1 MKKTVMMAILIL
13 AFVLGGLA
21 GCGKDRDKNTQ
32 EPPTPETAAPVKKD
46 PLAGWQPQFDPSTAE
61 YTYLLSNLSHPAIE
75 GVAVGYHIR
84 DKVWER
90 SGGRLYV
97 DYRPLSQLGQEK
109 GVLSKLKL
117 GAVQGVLCSSVAAAN
132 IADTLGIVNLPFV
145 IDTADKLEQFRNDPE
160 LFDEF
165 SNSALRQ
172 GLLVVDISSYG
183 SYGWAT
189 KTPVRTLAEARKV
202 NFRIAEAPVN
212 ADFYRA
218 WGMKFTVMPW
228 GDVPQALQTGVID
241 GLDHTPTVCNISRK
255 FEVARYFTRVDYA
268 QGLFIHLMNK
278 AWFERLPE
286 DLRQILIDVIEE
298 ESAAA
303 RRRAREQQQEQIAA
317 AEADGVQ
324 FMQLAPEDRAELI
337 RLSEPVYKTWG
348 AKIGPEYLA
357 KVRQRLSR

>member
-1 MKKTVMMAILIL
+1 MKKVVLMALL
-13 AFVLGGLA
+13 MLFVGFGGLT
-21 GCGKDRDKNTQ
+21 GCGKDQ
-32 EPPTPETAAPVKKD
+32 EQPSPAAEPETAAPEKKD
-46 PLAGWQPQFDPSTAE
+46 PLAGWQPQFDPSKAE
-61 YTYLLSNLSHPAIE
+61 YTYLLSNLSHPSIE

-145 IDTADKLEQFRNDPE
+145 IDSAEKLEKFRNDPE

-165 SNSALRQ
+165 RNSALQ
-172 GLLVVDISSYG
+172 QKLMVVDISSYG

-189 KTPVRTLAEARKV
+189 KTPVRTLDDARQV

-212 ADFYRA
+212 ADTYRA

-241 GLDHTPTVCNISRK
+241 GLDHTPTVCNISHK
-255 FEVARYFTRVDYA
+255 FEVARYFTRVNYA

-278 AWFERLPE
+278 AWFERLPG
-286 DLRQILIDVIEE
+286 DLQQILLEVITE

-303 RRRAREQQQEQIAA
+303 RQRDQVQQQEQIAA

-324 FMQLAPEDRAELI
+324 FLELTPEDRAELI
-337 RLSEPVYKTWG
+337 KRSASVYETWG
-348 AKIGPEYLA
+348 AKVGPEYLA
-357 KVRQRLSR
+357 KVRQRLAQ

>member
-1 MKKTVMMAILIL
+1 MKKIVMMALL
-13 AFVLGGLA
+13 VLFVGLGGLA
-21 GCGKDRDKNTQ
+21 GCGKDQ
-32 EPPTPETAAPVKKD
+32 EQQSPAAEPETAAPAKKD

-61 YTYLLSNLSHPAIE
+61 YTYLLSNLSHPSIE

-145 IDTADKLEQFRNDPE
+145 IDSAEKLEKFRNDPE

-165 SNSALRQ
+165 RNSALQ
-172 GLLVVDISSYG
+172 QKLMVVDISSYG

-189 KTPVRTLAEARKV
+189 KTPVRTLEDARQV

-212 ADFYRA
+212 ADTYRA

-241 GLDHTPTVCNISRK
+241 GLDHTPTVCNISHK
-255 FEVARYFTRVDYA
+255 FEVARYFTRVNYA

-286 DLRQILIDVIEE
+286 DLQQILLEVITE

-303 RRRAREQQQEQIAA
+303 RQRDQVQQQEQIAA

-324 FMQLAPEDRAELI
+324 FLELTPEDRAELI
-337 RLSEPVYKTWG
+337 KRSASVYETWG
-348 AKIGPEYLA
+348 AKVGPEYLA
-357 KVRQRLSR
+357 KVRQRLAQ

>member
-1 MKKTVMMAILIL
+1 MKKTVMMSLLIL
-13 AFVLGGLA
+13 AVALGGLT
-21 GCGKDRDKNTQ
+21 GCGKDKEQAPQ
-32 EPPTPETAAPVKKD
+32 EPATPAAEAPAKSD

-97 DYRPLSQLGQEK
+97 DYRPLSQLGDEK

-145 IDTADKLEQFRNDPE
+145 IDSADKLERFRNDPE

-165 SNSALRQ
+165 RNSALRQ
-172 GLLVVDISSYG
+172 GLMVVDISSYG

-189 KTPVRTLAEARKV
+189 KTPVSTLAEARKV

-212 ADFYRA
+212 ADTYRA
-218 WGMKFTVMPW
+218 WGLKFTVMPW

-255 FEVARYFTRVDYA
+255 FEVARYFTRLDYA

-278 AWFERLPE
+278 TWFERLPG
-286 DLRQILIDVIEE
+286 DLQKILVDVITE

-303 RRRAREQQQEQIAA
+303 RRRDRVQQQEQIAA

-324 FMQLAPEDRAELI
+324 FMALNPADRAELI
-337 RLSEPVYKTWG
+337 KLTEPVYANWG
-348 AKIGPEYLA
+348 SKVGSEYLA
-357 KVRQRLSR
+357 KVRQRLAQ

>member
-1 MKKTVMMAILIL
+1 MKKIVMMASLVL
-13 AFVLGGLA
+13 FVGLGGLA
-21 GCGKDRDKNTQ
+21 GCKKDQGQPQSAAK
-32 EPPTPETAAPVKKD
+32 PETAAPAKKD
-46 PLAGWQPQFDPSTAE
+46 PTAGWQPQFDPSNAQ
-61 YTYLLSNLSHPAIE
+61 YTYLLSDLSHPAIE

-145 IDTADKLEQFRNDPE
+145 IDSADKLDKFRNDPE

-165 SNSALRQ
+165 RNSALQ
-172 GLLVVDISSYG
+172 QKLMVIDISSYG

-189 KTPVRTLAEARKV
+189 KTPVRTLDDARQV

-212 ADFYRA
+212 ADIYRS

-241 GLDHTPTVCNISRK
+241 GLDHTPTVCNISHK
-255 FEVARYFTRVDYA
+255 FEVASYFTRINYA

-286 DLRQILIDVIEE
+286 DLRQILLDVITE

-303 RRRAREQQQEQIAA
+303 RQRDQVQQQQQIAA
-317 AEADGVQ
+317 AEAAGVQ
-324 FMQLAPEDRAELI
+324 FFDLAPEDRAELI
-337 RLSEPVYKTWG
+337 KLSEPVYETWG
-348 AKIGPEYLA
+348 AKVGPEYLA
-357 KVRQRLSR
+357 KVRQRLAR

>member
-1 MKKTVMMAILIL
+1 MKKTVMMAVLIL
-13 AFVLGGLA
+13 SVVFCGLT
-21 GCGKDRDKNTQ
+21 GCQKEQDPSQQ
-32 EPPTPETAAPVKKD
+32 EPSAPEKAAAAKKD
-46 PLAGWQPQFDPSTAE
+46 PLVGWQPQFDPSSAQ
-61 YTYLLSNLSHPAIE
+61 YTYLLSNLDHPTIE

-132 IADTLGIVNLPFV
+132 ISDTLGIVNLPFV
-145 IDTADKLEQFRNDPE
+145 IDSADKLEQFRNDPE

-165 SNSALRQ
+165 RNSALRQ
-172 GLLVVDISSYG
+172 GLMVVDITSYG

-189 KTPVRTLAEARKV
+189 NTPVRTLAEARQV
-202 NFRIAEAPVN
+202 NFRIAQAPVN
-212 ADFYRA
+212 TDFYRA

-241 GLDHTPTVCNISRK
+241 GLDHTPTVCNITHK

-278 AWFERLPE
+278 AWLERLPE
-286 DLRQILIDVIEE
+286 DLRRILLEVIAE

-303 RRRAREQQQEQIAA
+303 RQRARVQQQEQIAA
-317 AEADGVQ
+317 AEAVGVQ
-324 FMQLAPEDRAELI
+324 FFELAAEDRAELI
-337 RLSEPVYKTWG
+337 RLSEPVYATWG
-348 AKIGPEYLA
+348 AKIGAEYLA
-357 KVRQRLSR
+357 KVRQRLAR

>member
-1 MKKTVMMAILIL
+1 MKKVVLMALL
-13 AFVLGGLA
+13 VLLVGLGGLA
-21 GCGKDRDKNTQ
+21 GCNKEQ
-32 EPPTPETAAPVKKD
+32 EQKPPAAEPEAAAPEKKD
-46 PLAGWQPQFDPSTAE
+46 PTAGWQPQFDPSKAE
-61 YTYLLSNLSHPAIE
+61 YTYLLSNLSHPSIE

-145 IDTADKLEQFRNDPE
+145 IDSAEKLEKFRNDPE

-165 SNSALRQ
+165 RNSALQ
-172 GLLVVDISSYG
+172 QKLMVVDVSSYG

-189 KTPVRTLAEARKV
+189 KTPVRTLEDARQV

-212 ADFYRA
+212 ADTYRA

-241 GLDHTPTVCNISRK
+241 GLDHTPTVCNISHK
-255 FEVARYFTRVDYA
+255 FEVARYFTRVNYA

-286 DLRQILIDVIEE
+286 DLQQILLEVITE

-303 RRRAREQQQEQIAA
+303 RQRDQVQQREQIAA
-317 AEADGVQ
+317 AEADGVE
-324 FMQLAPEDRAELI
+324 FLELTPEDRAELVK
-337 RLSEPVYKTWG
+337 RSESVYETWG
-348 AKIGPEYLA
+348 AKVGPEYLA
-357 KVRQRLSR
+357 KVRQRLAQ